1 MAFFADGTRAVIA
14 LVVVGLLAS
23 MAGLEYYFLDS
34 GTFIPF
40 CLSWGAGA
48 GLAAGVLGALTPMLS
63 CRSTITRHR
72 KVCGRCCDGK
82 FMAEFCVDLRD
93 GVSSLVLSLAGYALM
108 SGVLTGAVGFCMLLL
123 HILKFAD
130 IYAPWQDG
138 FLSHLSSGTIVMGIL
153 CVLIFIGVY
162 ARFLV
167 LARDGWY
174 TTGRFLYDG
183 DVESNWKA
191 MF

>member
-1 MAFFADGTRAVIA
+1 MLLAADEAAGALALRGVLAAVPDAPRAGELRVLA

-93 GVSSLVLSLAGYALM
+93 GISSLVLSLAH
-108 SGVLTGAVGFCMLLL
+108 C
-123 HILKFAD
+123 
-130 IYAPWQDG
+130 
-138 FLSHLSSGTIVMGIL
+138 
-153 CVLIFIGVY
+153 
-162 ARFLV
+162 
-167 LARDGWY
+167 
-174 TTGRFLYDG
+174 
-183 DVESNWKA
+183 E
-191 MF
+191 